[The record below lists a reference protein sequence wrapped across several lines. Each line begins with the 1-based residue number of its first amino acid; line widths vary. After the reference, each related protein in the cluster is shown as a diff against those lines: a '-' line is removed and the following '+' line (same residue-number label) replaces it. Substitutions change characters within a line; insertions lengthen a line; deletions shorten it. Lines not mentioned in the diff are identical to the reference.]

1 MSGVLGRRLFVFGV
15 ELWMAHP
22 GRRYTSRR
30 CATSH
35 LMSLYDEHLY
45 LVEDKAVEGA
55 EYHP

>member
-1 MSGVLGRRLFVFGV
+1 MLGRRLFVFGV

-30 CATSH
+30 CATSA
-35 LMSLYDEHLY
+35 MSLYDEHLY

>member
-1 MSGVLGRRLFVFGV
+1 MLGRRLFVFGV